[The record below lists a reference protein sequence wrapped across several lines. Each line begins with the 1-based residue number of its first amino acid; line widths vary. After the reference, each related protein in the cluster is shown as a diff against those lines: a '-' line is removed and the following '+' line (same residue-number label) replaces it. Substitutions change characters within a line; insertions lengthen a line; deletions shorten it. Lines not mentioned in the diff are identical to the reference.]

1 VLRFCCLGSGSE
13 GNALVVE
20 AADGLRTT
28 RVLLDNGFNGRQ
40 LRHRLARVGLGIEDL
55 DAIVLTHEHSDHTGG
70 VRGLLRQASL
80 PVFCSAGTARSASLQ
95 AEFTEVVAGE
105 IVAIGGAL
113 QLLPFSVAHDAAEPL
128 QYVFSDG
135 DRRLGVLTDVGAPG
149 DDVFSA
155 LAGVDA
161 LLLECNHDAEMLRA
175 GSYPPFLKARIL
187 GDRGHLSN
195 AQAAALLQQLDR
207 RRLSLVAAGHLSRR
221 NNEPRL
227 AQAALAAVIGCTSD
241 DVLVADQDDGLPWLR
256 C

>member
-1 VLRFCCLGSGSE
+1 MLRFCCLGSGSE

-20 AADGLRTT
+20 ASDGLRTT

-40 LRHRLARVGLGIEDL
+40 LRHRLARWGLAVEDL
-55 DAIVLTHEHSDHTGG
+55 DAIALTHEHSDHAGG
-70 VRGLLRQASL
+70 VPGLLRSRDL
-80 PVFCSAGTARSASLQ
+80 PVFCSAGTAATASLE
-95 AEFTEVVAGE
+95 ARWTEVVAGE
-105 IVAIGGAL
+105 IVSVGAL
-113 QLLPFSVAHDAAEPL
+113 QLMPFAVSHDAAEPL

-135 DRRLGVLTDVGAPG
+135 DRRLGVLTDVGAPD
-149 DDVFSA
+149 DDVFDA

-161 LLLECNHDAEMLRA
+161 LLLECNHDVERLRA

-195 AQAAALLQQLDR
+195 AQAAAVLARLDR
-207 RRLSLVAAGHLSRR
+207 RRLGVVAAGHLSQR

-227 AQAALAAVIGCTSD
+227 AQAALAAAMGCAAE
-241 DVLVADQDDGLPWLR
+241 DVLVADQASGLPWLR